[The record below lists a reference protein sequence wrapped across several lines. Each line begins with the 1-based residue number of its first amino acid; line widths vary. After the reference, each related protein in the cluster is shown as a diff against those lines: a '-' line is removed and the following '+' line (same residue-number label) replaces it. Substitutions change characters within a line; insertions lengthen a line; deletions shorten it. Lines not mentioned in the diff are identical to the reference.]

1 MSKNKINI
9 KSNKGFT
16 IADLAIAL
24 IVFVIFTG
32 IIGTLFYSSFKI
44 NSQARISAVATNY
57 AIEILEDI
65 DKIAYDDVQNGM
77 ESKYI
82 EQFSIPEGYELSIK
96 IQKYNL
102 GNDKAD
108 LIKKVKLTLSYGM
121 MGDTEQIVIQR
132 LKVKEI

>member
-65 DKIAYDDVQNGM
+65 DKISYDDVQNGM

-82 EQFSIPEGYELSIK
+82 EQFSIPEGYELSINV
-96 IQKYNL
+96 QKYNL
-102 GNDKAD
+102 GNDKVD